1 MLDWDPSGW
10 LILLLRKLGLAPN
23 LRTARSEDIKSA
35 VWHMHCKTHGEAE
48 ADHCAGAREEQRHK
62 PAGSLVAMRT
72 EDVFAYV
79 EQDER
84 RVVLLVDRH
93 VVDATGYLHDHV
105 RRSDSL

>member
-1 MLDWDPSGW
+1 MRDWDPSGW
-10 LILLLRKLGLAPN
+10 LILLLSKMGLATN
-23 LRTARSEDIKSA
+23 LRTAREEDIKSA
-35 VWHMHCKTHGEAE
+35 VWHMHCKTHGKAE
-48 ADHCAGAREEQRHK
+48 ADRCAREEQSHK

-84 RVVLLVDRH
+84 RVLLLVDRH

-105 RRSDSL
+105 RRSYTL